1 MTAISHAAA
10 AIREGDTIRSTLVP
24 VGERE
29 TIVSMLVRNAS
40 RFGGHP
46 VFAEW
51 RDGGFQAV
59 GWDRFLDDVVA
70 LGRFL
75 SGSGVGPGDRVLV
88 FSPNRGE
95 MLVTEMA
102 VTALG
107 AIYVPIF
114 SGYPADQA
122 GTLIAHAAPAAIVVA
137 GGDHLGRTSIP
148 PTVRAL
154 VSFEPV
160 DGATL
165 ERALAGTAV
174 EPTLYHD
181 ALRLGRVAGPDDP
194 HRAEF
199 LDQALRRDP
208 TEPFLMM
215 YTSGTSGVP
224 KGVLLTQDNI
234 LSQQR
239 ALAAVWSITPAD
251 RFLSYL
257 PWHHSFGGLFE
268 KYNALYNG
276 ATIWLDDSLGK
287 DFDRLLAHW
296 KRVRPTIYFS
306 VPKVFQQLVVHA
318 QTHSEEERDVFHP
331 GLRFVFTAAAPLPA
345 NISRFFADRRIPVL
359 EGWGLTETSPCC
371 TMTDLAEPRTV
382 PGMVG
387 YPIPGVEVGI
397 GADGEILVR
406 GPNVMQGY
414 FGNPEDT
421 ARALPGDGWFHTGD
435 LGEFAGAGLKL
446 VARKDRVF
454 KLLNAEKVVPTAIEN
469 RLAGMNPYIRHV
481 VVTGAGRTFL
491 AALIFPDFFR
501 ISQEFGDDQA
511 TAEQRVKDS
520 LRDTIIAFNREH
532 PVKYERIQA
541 FAVISKE
548 LTIEEHELTPSLKV
562 RVQNILAGSAEYLD
576 AVYEPS
582 AACDCRFLRKVLRIA
597 PDGRLCFAGRDRTLD
612 RCHECGSLVFG
623 ELSLGDAS

>member
-1 MTAISHAAA
+1 MTPSHAAA
-10 AIREGDTIRSTLVP
+10 AVRDGDVIYSTLTP

-29 TIVSMLVRNAS
+29 TIASMLVRNAG

-46 VFAEW
+46 VFSER
-51 RDGGFQAV
+51 RDGPFHDV
-59 GWDRFLDDVVA
+59 GWNAFLDQVVA
-70 LGRFL
+70 FGRFL
-75 SGSGVGPGDRVLV
+75 SAAGVGPGDRVLV

-102 VTALG
+102 AAAIG

-114 SGYPADQA
+114 SGYPAGQA
-122 GTLIAHAAPAAIVVA
+122 RTLITHARPTAIVLPD
-137 GGDHLGRTSIP
+137 GDYLERVCLP

-154 VSFEPV
+154 VSFEPI
-160 DGATL
+160 DRPAL
-165 ERALAGTAV
+165 DRALAGTAV
-174 EPTLYHD
+174 QHTRFAE
-181 ALRLGRVAGPDDP
+181 ALGRFAVTGEEDP

-199 LDQALRRDP
+199 LEAAMRRDP
-208 TEPFLMM
+208 GEPFLMM
-215 YTSGTSGVP
+215 YTSGTSGQS

-239 ALAAVWSITPAD
+239 ALSLAWTITSDD

-268 KYNALYNG
+268 KYSALSNG
-276 ATIWLDDSLGK
+276 AAIYLDDSLGK
-287 DFDRLLAHW
+287 DFSRLFENW
-296 KRVRPTIYFS
+296 KTVRPTIYFS
-306 VPKVFQQLVVHA
+306 VPKVFQQLVVHVQSHPGDEA
-318 QTHSEEERDVFHP
+318 AIFHP

-345 NISRFFADRRIPVL
+345 NISAFFASRQIPVL

-371 TMTDLAEPRTV
+371 TMTDLAAARSV
-382 PGMVG
+382 PGLVG
-387 YPIPGVEVGI
+387 YPIPGVRVRI
-397 GADGEILVR
+397 APDGEILVQ

-414 FGNPEDT
+414 FDNPEDT
-421 ARALPGDGWFHTGD
+421 AKALPGDGWFHTGD
-435 LGEFAGAGLKL
+435 LGEFVGAGLKL

-454 KLLNAEKVVPTAIEN
+454 KMLNAEKIVPTGIEN

-481 VVTGAGRTFL
+481 VVTGAGRSFL

-501 ISQEFGDDQA
+501 IAEEFGDDQV
-511 TAEQRVKDS
+511 TADRMVKES
-520 LRDTIIAFNREH
+520 LRETILAFNRDH

-541 FAVISKE
+541 FTVISKE
-548 LTIEEHELTPSLKV
+548 LSIEDHELTPSLKV
-562 RVQNILAGSAEYLD
+562 RVRNVLDHAEAYLE

-582 AACDCRFLRKVLRIA
+582 AGCDCRFLRKVLRLA
-597 PDGRLCFAGRDRTLD
+597 PDDRLCFAGRDRTLD

-623 ELSLGDAS
+623 EMTLGETTP